1 MSHIL
6 GLIFHG
12 PEKSTV
18 LFTSSAIISRRKKI
32 DKVAG
37 DVNKA
42 INFRNISGLDTVQKW
57 IPLEV
62 GQNTL
67 DN

>member
-1 MSHIL
+1 MDQKNLQSCSHHPRTFL
-6 GLIFHG
+6 
-12 PEKSTV
+12 EE
-18 LFTSSAIISRRKKI
+18 KKI